1 MKKIISVFIITILL
15 LATVIV
21 EQVFIDSTLDEL
33 VSRIETLN
41 AQIESA
47 ESVDTEELRL
57 SIKNLDEFW
66 TEREK
71 ILCITINHNDLSR
84 VGEQIKKVRVY
95 IEENNKDDCV
105 YEIDILY
112 FYATSYKHVMEIN
125 IQNIL

>member
-1 MKKIISVFIITILL
+1 VKKIISVFIITILL